1 MQIKQQK
8 NTYAFFGQ
16 GILVLFVIV
25 TIFLVKDDFLQAV
38 REKIPR
44 SVELLGD
51 NASDTQ
57 KLIENGSVSL
67 EKEIVREQPGAL
79 RLSGSSSIDLTQ
91 SALAAAEILKKT
103 NEERIFYGLTSL
115 NLNNTLSLS
124 AKNKLDDI
132 FKRQYFEHISPT
144 GKGVE
149 AVAEDAGYE
158 FAIVGENLALG
169 DFTSSSAVVDA
180 WMNSPKHRA
189 NILYTEYEDI
199 GIAVRYGNFEG
210 NNVWV
215 AVQHFGKPISSCP
228 SIDMDLKK
236 KIEQDKKDSESMWT
250 NLEQSR
256 IDLEN
261 RPIKEGEEYEN
272 EIEAFN
278 ISVQVYNDL
287 IAAIK
292 KDIESFNS
300 QATKF
305 NTCASSKI

>member
-25 TIFLVKDDFLQAV
+25 TIFLVKDDFLQAI
-38 REKIPR
+38 REKVPH

-51 NASDTQ
+51 RASDTEE
-57 KLIENGSVSL
+57 LIKDDSISL
-67 EKEIVREQPGAL
+67 EKEVVREQPGAL
-79 RLSGSSSIDLTQ
+79 RLSGGSSIDVKQ
-91 SALAAAEILKKT
+91 SALVVTEILKKT
-103 NEERIFYGLTSL
+103 NEERVFYGKTSL
-115 NLNNTLSLS
+115 ELNSTLSLS

-144 GKGVE
+144 GEGVE
-149 AVAEDAGYE
+149 SVTEDAGYE

-169 DFTSSSAVVDA
+169 NFNSSSAVVDA

-189 NILYTEYEDI
+189 NILYTDYEEI

-210 NNVWV
+210 NTVWV

-228 SIDMDLKK
+228 SINMNLKK

-272 EIEAFN
+272 EITVFN
-278 ISVQVYNDL
+278 SSVQIYNNL
-287 IAAIK
+287 ISTIK

-305 NTCASSKI
+305 NDCASSQI